1 MGSDANHSTLA
12 QQEKIVRPAYTTLQ
26 ALISE
31 ALSAERAR
39 LGNLLEA
46 ALDDTAISALQQLL
60 VRENALSELATIK
73 QDPKDFGYRMM
84 VKERDKRATLEPLY
98 GIAKT
103 LLPTLSIS
111 QQNRNYYASLVHF
124 YTIFDLRRL
133 KPGQTYLYLLCYVW
147 QRYRQINDTL
157 LDALGFHVRQLEQR
171 TKVIAQQWLS
181 QAQERAQQED
191 SQIGELLGLF
201 VDDDL
206 EDATPFGV
214 VRERAYRIIPRD
226 ALRQVS
232 ARLREKTGS
241 AMEMRWAAID
251 KEAARGKKRL

>member
-1 MGSDANHSTLA
+1 
-12 QQEKIVRPAYTTLQ
+12 V
-26 ALISE
+26 
-31 ALSAERAR
+31 
-39 LGNLLEA
+39 
-46 ALDDTAISALQQLL
+46 
-60 VRENALSELATIK
+60 IK

-84 VKERDKRATLEPLY
+84 VKERAKRATLEPLY
-98 GIAKT
+98 GIAKA

-124 YTIFDLRRL
+124 YTIYDLRRL

-171 TKVIAQQWLS
+171 TKLIAQEWLS
-181 QAQERAQQED
+181 QAQERAQQEA

-214 VRERAYRIIPRD
+214 VRECAYHHTPGRLAASQRA
-226 ALRQVS
+226 
-232 ARLREKTGS
+232 
-241 AMEMRWAAID
+241 
-251 KEAARGKKRL
+251 AARENRQHHGIALGRDRQRGSTRQEAPTTTGYDARILHGAMW